1 MFPERGRALELSLD
15 PDRELGVELDPG
27 WKTGALDRGLV
38 IRLLGMVAL
47 PRGWTPSEVSFSV
60 SGSGDSCCSLTGKRA
75 LLLVLGLTTL
85 LPAVLPDPLDGCCLG
100 SLAAVG
106 AGCSRCRLRDLL
118 LPLPPV
124 ALVDNPRVEAGLDL
138 VELLCAAVELRTPVV
153 LLVIL
158 ASVGKT
164 SGRVEAT
171 DSVGTG
177 VSRVGRKGGLVMSF
191 ALDRGCSTGWSGCR
205 RRRWISGLCLFARW
219 SAWSSWSGSE
229 AGSDSNRT

>member
-15 PDRELGVELDPG
+15 PDRELVVELDPG

-47 PRGWTPSEVSFSV
+47 PRGWTPSEDSFSV
-60 SGSGDSCCSLTGKRA
+60 SGSGDSCCSLTGNLA

-85 LPAVLPDPLDGCCLG
+85 LPPVLPEPLDGCSLG
-100 SLAAVG
+100 SLAPVG

-124 ALVDNPRVEAGLDL
+124 VALVDNPRVEAGLDL
-138 VELLCAAVELRTPVV
+138 VGLLCAAVELRAPVV
-153 LLVIL
+153 LLVVL

-205 RRRWISGLCLFARW
+205 RRRWISGLCLFAR
-219 SAWSSWSGSE
+219 
-229 AGSDSNRT
+229 

>member
-1 MFPERGRALELSLD
+1 MA
-15 PDRELGVELDPG
+15 ELDPG

-47 PRGWTPSEVSFSV
+47 PRGWTSSEVSFSV
-60 SGSGDSCCSLTGKRA
+60 SGSGDSCFSLIGNRA

-85 LPAVLPDPLDGCCLG
+85 LPPVLPDPLDGCCLG
-100 SLAAVG
+100 SLAPVG

-124 ALVDNPRVEAGLDL
+124 VLVDNPRVEAGLDL
-138 VELLCAAVELRTPVV
+138 VGLLCAAVELRAPVV

-171 DSVGTG
+171 VSVGTG
-177 VSRVGRKGGLVMSF
+177 VSRVGRKGGLVMSC

-205 RRRWISGLCLFARW
+205 RRRWISGLCLVAR
-219 SAWSSWSGSE
+219 
-229 AGSDSNRT
+229 